1 MQINSDDLNGG
12 LARPRVLLHC
22 PGCRESEARSP
33 RWLCGLSPRGPAKVA
48 GTVGP
53 EARPPPRAE
62 ERGLRPQAGGAA
74 TCPAA
79 GARRQNGSCKPAGS
93 WVTPSTFRAGPRM
106 PRTPLNYSLN
116 EALFSA
122 INGFNYRPLRWG
134 VPQRCQPM
142 PRRLPSGGSSSK
154 FPVFREERF
163 SGPDVFLVAKL

>member
-1 MQINSDDLNGG
+1 MGDSRSPESFCTVPGAER
-12 LARPRVLLHC
+12 ARPALLAGFAGC
-22 PGCRESEARSP
+22 PRAALPRS
-33 RWLCGLSPRGPAKVA
+33 RAPRGQRPVPLPARRS
-48 GTVGP
+48 GGC
-53 EARPPPRAE
+53 
-62 ERGLRPQAGGAA
+62 GLRPAVPTSVAA

-142 PRRLPSGGSSSK
+142 PRRLPSGGSSTK